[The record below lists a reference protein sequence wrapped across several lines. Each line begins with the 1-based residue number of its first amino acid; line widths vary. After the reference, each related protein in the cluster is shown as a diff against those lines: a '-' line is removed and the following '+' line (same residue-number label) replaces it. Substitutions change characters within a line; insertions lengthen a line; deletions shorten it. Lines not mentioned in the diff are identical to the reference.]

1 MSDVLSALHVPDDI
15 ILCFFFFFQAE
26 DGIRVLTV
34 TGVQTCA
41 LPISVPASAGER
53 ACGGGGLPV
62 PAGRLPAAR
71 QSRSYEHRVRHQVL
85 SKGHDSL
92 VAHAHRDAADLGQ
105 RAARDRAHPGA
116 REPRRRAG
124 DPPGHGP
131 LGAARRDGGVRRLH
145 DSARQR
151 RHSSRG
157 GGRRA
162 GELPRPT
169 EPLPGGRHDDS
180 RPAGGPGE
188 PGGRRGGLGAGPAR
202 DPARVSGVGEYS
214 RPASLCRK
222 GTVSDRAMVRRVW
235 CVAAALVAAGACKK
249 SGAGGQGGFGG
260 GGPMGLP
267 VEVAVARTDTVR
279 DEIAATGQIEAVQSI
294 DLRPEVEGRI
304 VEFLVREGQEVDKD
318 TPLFKVDDAQ
328 LQAQVAQ
335 LAAQRDLAQQALTRT
350 KGLVQQNASSAAD
363 MERAEATARSAQAEY
378 DLQRIRLDRTTVRA
392 PFAGVV
398 GQRYVSLGDYVT
410 TSTRLAS
417 LHTVNPQRATFQ
429 VPERFARLLRPGQE
443 VTFRVAAIPGRDFTG
458 EVDFVDPVV
467 QLPGRTILVKARV
480 PNGQRLLQPGMFIEA
495 RLVTAV
501 RANAIVI
508 PEDAVVPLQ
517 GAIFVWV
524 VRDGKAE
531 RRSVALGVRTPGFVE
546 LTSGVEAGS
555 QVVVGG
561 LELLA
566 PGAPVRATVVDR
578 TARGAPAPGSDR
590 P

>member
-1 MSDVLSALHVPDDI
+1 MI
-15 ILCFFFFFQAE
+15 K
-26 DGIRVLTV
+26 T
-34 TGVQTCA
+34 
-41 LPISVPASAGER
+41 
-53 ACGGGGLPV
+53 
-62 PAGRLPAAR
+62 
-71 QSRSYEHRVRHQVL
+71 
-85 SKGHDSL
+85 
-92 VAHAHRDAADLGQ
+92 RDAFW
-105 RAARDRAHPGA
+105 
-116 REPRRRAG
+116 
-124 DPPGHGP
+124 
-131 LGAARRDGGVRRLH
+131 V
-145 DSARQR
+145 
-151 RHSSRG
+151 
-157 GGRRA
+157 
-162 GELPRPT
+162 
-169 EPLPGGRHDDS
+169 
-180 RPAGGPGE
+180 
-188 PGGRRGGLGAGPAR
+188 
-202 DPARVSGVGEYS
+202 
-214 RPASLCRK
+214 
-222 GTVSDRAMVRRVW
+222 
-235 CVAAALVAAGACKK
+235 VAALAIAAGACSKSK
-249 SGAGGQGGFGG
+249 ASGAGDPGG
-260 GGPMGLP
+260 GAPMGMP
-267 VEVAVARTDTVR
+267 VEVVVARADTVR

-294 DLRPEVEGRI
+294 DLRPEVDGRI
-304 VEFLVREGQEVDKD
+304 VEILIREGQEVDQG

-335 LAAQRDLAQQALTRT
+335 LEAQRDLAQQALARA
-350 KGLVQQNASSAAD
+350 KDLAQQNASSTAD
-363 MERAEATARSAQAEY
+363 LEKAEAEARSAQAQY

-501 RANAIVI
+501 RANAIVV

-517 GAIFVWV
+517 GASYVWV
-524 VRDGKAE
+524 VSDGKAE

-546 LTSGVEAGS
+546 LTSGVQAGT

-578 TARGAPAPGSDR
+578 AARSAPAGSDR